1 MAFRLLQA
9 NLLLR
14 LLREENLLEG
24 GMSLDGQL
32 VLHLEGPMKDY
43 LAEMRYTG
51 PQAALF
57 LLGYLIGEVGKGQ
70 LRAGHEGKPVL
81 EKINYQGLSWPKVMQ
96 LSNEIVERLRQ
107 YDRLRYNERLYAEMK
122 RLLDAHRGDWPLT
135 PQENTFYVL
144 SGYAYGIRA
153 AGRE

>member
-1 MAFRLLQA
+1 MR
-9 NLLLR
+9 
-14 LLREENLLEG
+14 
-24 GMSLDGQL
+24 
-32 VLHLEGPMKDY
+32 DY
-43 LAEMRYTG
+43 LVEMQYSG

-70 LRAGHEGKPVL
+70 LRARHEGKPVL
-81 EKINYQGLSWPKVMQ
+81 EKINYQGLSWQKVMQ

-122 RLLDAHRGDWPLT
+122 RLMDAHRGDWPLS
-135 PQENTFYVL
+135 PQENTFYIL